1 MIKYLCGIGL
11 LALLTACGGGGG
23 YSEPPVQPPVVEPPV
38 SQDVGPQVE
47 VQLAKTEAATEMA
60 EPVAI
65 DSVTVPMPEDS
76 EPKPL

>member
-11 LALLTACGGGGG
+11 CALLAACGGGSS
-23 YSEPPVQPPVVEPPV
+23 YTAPPVQPPVEPPV
-38 SQDVGPQVE
+38 SLDVGPQVE

-65 DSVTVPMPEDS
+65 DTVTVPTPDDT
-76 EPKPL
+76 EPKSL